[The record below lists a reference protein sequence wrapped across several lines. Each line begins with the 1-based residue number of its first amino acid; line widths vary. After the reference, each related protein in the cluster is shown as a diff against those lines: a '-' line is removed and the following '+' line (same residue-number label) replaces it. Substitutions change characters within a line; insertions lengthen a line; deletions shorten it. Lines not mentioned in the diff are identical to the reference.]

1 MSAMYIKK
9 LTLEGYK
16 RILLSDIKS
25 LTITMDN
32 PYQVI
37 LGTNGSGKSSL
48 LRELSPL
55 PGDPK
60 DYLKGGRKEIHIE
73 HHDIQ
78 YILSSTYNGAKHHHS
93 FLQGGEEK
101 NDGGTITVQK
111 ELVKQAFG
119 INEEMHNLV
128 TGKLKLTNMSPSKR
142 REMITLM
149 SDTDLTYAM
158 GVYKKL
164 ATITRDN
171 QGTVKHLKN
180 RIARETDKL
189 RSIETHDDL
198 EGSVKKLQEEL
209 TVLMEHRRPD
219 LPPHQDVGRRLQATL
234 DEAARLAEKILTH
247 PYREGDVH
255 YGSLE
260 ALSEDVQEKRGEL
273 KSKQD
278 LLSHHAKQHQE
289 LESVVGSLSE
299 NGVGNLSEL
308 TDKAEK
314 LKTRISGIRQK
325 IGEFQFEG
333 DLTDLESDAQSIKI
347 QLVDVLSSLPDNGE
361 RQFSKSKLEVV
372 ETRLTQLRSEGDAN
386 RSKQRRADKEI
397 DHILST
403 KENTCPKCSYIWRD
417 GVSEGDVE
425 KLKVVSGQYDERAA
439 TAEKAYKEAYV
450 LREAIQNY
458 AHQFGRLRTLA
469 HSYPKAR
476 NLFDWL
482 MDDDRIYHNPS
493 QYTTVIDRWLNDL
506 YLGAELSRQEK
517 ELRMVEETV
526 TKAKMLSDTNADHI
540 GDSLAGLHKQIQ
552 ATSDE
557 VRLAKDDLTKL
568 ERRATHATRA
578 ENWGR
583 ELDQLYVKIEQDYQ
597 LMQECLKSDTLA
609 GLIREHQSDL
619 AIKSQ
624 KLNEKSSME
633 GIIRDLERS
642 LVDVDQTHETHK
654 LLCKALSPTDGVI
667 AEQMTAF
674 INCLTEQ
681 MNEILEQLYSYP
693 LKILPC
699 GIESNELDYKFP
711 LVAGN
716 DQVHAYDV
724 KDGSEGQQEIVDF
737 AFKLVASLYLGFND
751 YPLYVDE
758 VGQNQDETH
767 LANVMSYIKLLI
779 DANRHNQLF
788 MISHHAA
795 GHGSF
800 TNADYLVLHGANIST
815 PQKHNGHVEM
825 A

>member
-1 MSAMYIKK
+1 MYIKK
-9 LTLEGYK
+9 LSLEGYK

-25 LTITMDN
+25 LTVNLDN

-48 LRELSPL
+48 LRELSPI

-60 DYLKGGRKEIHIE
+60 DYLKGGRKEIHID
-73 HHDIQ
+73 HNGLQ
-78 YILSSTYNGAKHHHS
+78 YILTSTYNGSKHHHS
-93 FLQGGEEK
+93 FLQGDEEK

-119 INEEMHNLV
+119 INEEMHNLL

-142 REMITLM
+142 REIITLM

-164 ATITRDN
+164 ATIARDN

-180 RIARETDKL
+180 RISRETDKL
-189 RSIETHDDL
+189 RSLETQEDIEA
-198 EGSVKKLQEEL
+198 SVKNLQEEL
-209 TVLMEHRRPD
+209 TTLMENRRPD
-219 LPPHQDVGRRLQATL
+219 LPAHQDVERRLKATL
-234 DEAARLAEKILTH
+234 TEADELASKILTH
-247 PYREGDVH
+247 PYREGEVH
-255 YGSLE
+255 YGALE
-260 ALSEDVQEKRGEL
+260 TLSEAVQDKRGNL

-278 LLSHHAKQHQE
+278 LLSHQTKQHHE
-289 LESVVGSLSE
+289 LQSVVGSLSDS
-299 NGVGNLSEL
+299 GVGNLGEL
-308 TDKAEK
+308 TDKAKQLTARIEK
-314 LKTRISGIRQK
+314 DRRK
-325 IGEFQFEG
+325 IGEFTFEG
-333 DLTDLESDAQSIKI
+333 DLTDLEGDAQSIKV
-347 QLVDVLSSLPDNGE
+347 QLIDVLNSLPDNSD
-361 RQFSKSKLEVV
+361 RQYSKSQLDEV
-372 ETRLTQLRSEGDAN
+372 ERRLSALRSDGDSN

-403 KENTCPKCSYIWRD
+403 KENVCPKCEYVWRP

-425 KLKVVSGQYDERAA
+425 KLKVASKQYDEAA
-439 TAEKAYKEAYV
+439 AIAEEAYKKTYE

-469 HSYPKAR
+469 HSYPKAK

-482 MDDDRIYHNPS
+482 MEDDRIYHNPS

-506 YLGAELSRQEK
+506 YLGAEIHRLEK
-517 ELRMVEETV
+517 ELRMVDETV
-526 TKAKMLSDTNADHI
+526 SKAKMLSDTNTDHI
-540 GDSLAGLHKQIQ
+540 GDSLNTMHKQIQ

-557 VRLAKDDLTKL
+557 VRQAKEDLSWL
-568 ERRATHATRA
+568 DRRHQHASRA
-578 ENWGR
+578 EGWGKDLN
-583 ELDQLYVKIEQDYQ
+583 ELIGKIDQDYY

-609 GLIREHQSDL
+609 RLIRDHQSDL

-642 LVDVDQTHETHK
+642 LDDVEQIHETHK

-674 INCLTEQ
+674 IKCLTEQ

-693 LKILPC
+693 LRVLPC
-699 GIESNELDYKFP
+699 GIESGELDYKFP
-711 LVAGN
+711 LVAGD

-724 KDGSEGQQEIVDF
+724 KDGSEGQQEIIDF

-767 LANVMSYIKLLI
+767 LSNVMSYIKLLI
-779 DANRHNQLF
+779 DANRHSQLF

-815 PQKHNGHVEM
+815 PQKHNEHVEM
-825 A
+825 S

>member
-1 MSAMYIKK
+1 MYIKK

-16 RILLSDIKS
+16 RILLSDIRS
-25 LTITMDN
+25 LTITLDN

-60 DYLKGGRKEIHIE
+60 DYLKGGKKEIHIE
-73 HHDIQ
+73 HHGTQ
-78 YILSSTYNGAKHHHS
+78 YILTSTYNGSKHHHS
-93 FLQGGEEK
+93 FLQADVEK

-119 INEEMHNLV
+119 INEEMHNLL
-128 TGKLKLTNMSPSKR
+128 TGKLRLTQMSPSKR
-142 REMITLM
+142 REVITLM

-180 RIARETDKL
+180 RISRETDRL
-189 RSIETHDDL
+189 RSLETQVNL
-198 EGSVKKLQEEL
+198 ESDVKKLQEEL
-209 TVLMEHRRPD
+209 TTLMENRRPD
-219 LPPHQDVGRRLQATL
+219 LPLHTDVQRRLRTTVTKA
-234 DEAARLAEKILTH
+234 DELSSKILTH

-260 ALSEDVQEKRGEL
+260 VLSETVQDKRGDF

-278 LLSHHAKQHQE
+278 LLNHQSKQHQE
-289 LESVVGSLSE
+289 LQSVAGSLNDS
-299 NGVGNLSEL
+299 GVGNLGEL
-308 TDKAEK
+308 TEKADK
-314 LKTRISGIRQK
+314 LTRRVTEIRTK

-333 DLTDLESDAQSIKI
+333 DLTDLESSAQSIKV
-347 QLVDVLSSLPDNGE
+347 QLVEVLNALPDNSE
-361 RQFSKSKLEVV
+361 RQYSKSKLDEV
-372 ETRLTQLRSEGDAN
+372 ERELTVLRSAGDAN

-397 DHILST
+397 EHILST
-403 KENTCPKCSYIWRD
+403 KENTCPKCSYVWRP

-425 KLKVVSGQYDERAA
+425 TLKATSQHHDQAA
-439 TAEKAYKEAYV
+439 TTAEAGYKKTYE
-450 LREAIQNY
+450 LREAIQTY

-469 HSYPKAR
+469 HSYPKAN
-476 NLFDWL
+476 NLFEWL
-482 MDDDRIYHNPS
+482 MEDDRIYHNPS
-493 QYTTVIDRWLNDL
+493 QYTTTIDRWLSDL
-506 YLGAELSRQEK
+506 YLGAEAYRIER
-517 ELRMVEETV
+517 ELTLVTETV
-526 TKAKMLSDTNADHI
+526 SKAKMLSDTNVDHI
-540 GDSLAGLHKQIQ
+540 GDSLNTLHTQIQ
-552 ATSDE
+552 VTSDE
-557 VRLAKDDLTKL
+557 LRSVKDVLGQL
-568 ERRATHATRA
+568 ERRHTHATRA
-578 ENWGR
+578 QKWGE
-583 ELDQLYVKIEQDYQ
+583 ELNDLYSSLEQDYQ

-609 GLIREHQSDL
+609 RLIREHQSDL
-619 AIKSQ
+619 AVKSQ

-633 GIIRDLERS
+633 GIIHDLERS

-681 MNEILEQLYSYP
+681 INEILEQLYSYP

-699 GIESNELDYKFP
+699 GIDSGELDYKFP
-711 LVAGN
+711 LVAGD

-724 KDGSEGQQEIVDF
+724 KDGSEGQQEIIDF

-767 LANVMSYIKLLI
+767 LSNVMSYIKLLI

-815 PQKHNGHVEM
+815 PQKHNEHAEI